1 MAGIQKFEK
10 GKAMAIACLG
20 DVSLKLSFFFKFID
34 FFENYRFFPNFQSCM
49 RLPIDCSALTIED
62 PKNAEILKI
71 TVGFFF
77 RKSKKS
83 IIFPG
88 NTIRR

>member
-20 DVSLKLSFFFKFID
+20 D
-34 FFENYRFFPNFQSCM
+34 SCM

-71 TVGFFF
+71 TATLSGGEGAIGFQQAQIF
-77 RKSKKS
+77 RTELKRGGGARTESFSVKIWMK
-83 IIFPG
+83 
-88 NTIRR
+88 N